1 MGLLYVSKL
10 LSIVIATIDSGWR
23 TIFSSFKIRIAS
35 IEYLYDDTNTLSHPL
50 LNYLDVKKNKGVYV
64 NTLPFIAFTGHLNP
78 VDNL

>member
-50 LNYLDVKKNKGVYV
+50 LNYLDVKKK
-64 NTLPFIAFTGHLNP
+64 
-78 VDNL
+78 